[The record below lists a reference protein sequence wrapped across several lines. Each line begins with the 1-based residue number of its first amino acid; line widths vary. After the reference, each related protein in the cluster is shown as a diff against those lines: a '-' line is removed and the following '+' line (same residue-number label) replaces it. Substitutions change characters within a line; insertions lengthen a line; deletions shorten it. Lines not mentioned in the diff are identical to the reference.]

1 MNPSRRK
8 LLYRLGAAK
17 QEVAVTVAPVVAEV
31 KQVAA
36 ELKVEKAL
44 PIAEEVVIAQDTAE
58 VAEVQEEVAT
68 EVLAPIAGKKT
79 KKSV

>member
-17 QEVAVTVAPVVAEV
+17 QEVAVTVASVVEEV
-31 KQVAA
+31 KTVAVAA
-36 ELKVEKAL
+36 EEAL
-44 PIAEEVVIAQDTAE
+44 PVVEEVATAQDTVELAQ
-58 VAEVQEEVAT
+58 VQEEVVAET
-68 EVLAPIAGKKT
+68 PTPVTGKKS

>member
-17 QEVAVTVAPVVAEV
+17 QEVAVTVTPVVQEV
-31 KQVAA
+31 KPVPVEA
-36 ELKVEKAL
+36 KVE
-44 PIAEEVVIAQDTAE
+44 EVATAQDTAE
-58 VAEVQEEVAT
+58 LAQVQEEVVAET
-68 EVLAPIAGKKT
+68 PAPVAGKKS